1 MFKNPITGR
10 VYTFVECPPEEDG
23 YLPPDPNITLAAI
36 VICIGGPF
44 YLIYKLIKGMIEGI
58 VSVLRKIGQEME
70 RMA

>member
-44 YLIYKLIKGMIEGI
+44 YLIYKLITGMIEAAA
-58 VSVLRKIGQEME
+58 SVFRKNDQGRQ